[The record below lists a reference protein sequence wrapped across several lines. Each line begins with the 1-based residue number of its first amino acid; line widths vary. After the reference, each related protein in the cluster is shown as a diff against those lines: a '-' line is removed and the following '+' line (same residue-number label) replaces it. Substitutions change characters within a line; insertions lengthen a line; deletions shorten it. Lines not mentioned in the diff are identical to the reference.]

1 MSHGQADE
9 QRAHW
14 MASPRLGIGI
24 ETVKYE
30 VINVVLSSNI
40 ESYLSILF
48 FLNFHFFFRQRQSY
62 YLVYYIVL
70 IM

>member
-1 MSHGQADE
+1 MSHGQEDE

-30 VINVVLSSNI
+30 VINVVKYRIISFNPFFFKLS
-40 ESYLSILF
+40 
-48 FLNFHFFFRQRQSY
+48 FFFRQRQSY